1 MWVRFAMPSNRLLTA
16 IISLLLVSAA
26 VVAVPAAPARATV
39 GPAGFTEQVVFSG
52 LSSPTNV
59 VFSPDGRVFVAE
71 KSGLIKVFDSLD
83 DPTPTVFADLRTEVY
98 NFWDRGL
105 LGLALH
111 PNFPADPRVYV
122 LYTYDGVIGGPA
134 PRWGTPGATSDPCPT
149 PPGPTTEGCQASA
162 RLSVLTPSGTG
173 VDEQVLVNDWCQVFP
188 SHSIGSIEFGPDGML
203 YAGGGDGASFNYA
216 DYGQDTT
223 PTSDVTPDNPCADPP
238 SPVGTALTPPTA
250 EGGALRAQDVRTTGD
265 PTGLDGSLIR
275 IDPDTGQAAADN
287 PLSSSTDPNA
297 RRIVANGLRNPMRFT
312 FRPGTDE
319 LWVGDVGWS
328 TWEEIDRIV
337 SPTAAVTNFGWPC
350 YEGNGRQ
357 PAYETIGFTLC
368 QKLYDAGPTAV
379 AAPYYTYAHT
389 AQVGGTCSTGSSSI
403 SGMSFYAKGNY
414 PAVYEGA
421 LFFADY
427 SRKCAWAMLPG
438 TDGLPDTSKI
448 VNFASGYGAVA
459 LRTGPGG
466 DIFSVDYD
474 NGRILRYVYSA
485 TNNPPTALIGADTTT
500 GPRPL
505 TVTFDGTAS
514 NDADGDALTYAWD
527 LDGDGEYDD
536 STAASPQHSYTTMGS
551 FTVRL
556 RVSDGRGGTGTATTQ
571 INVANGPPTATI
583 TEPRIGA
590 AATTWSVGDT
600 ISFSGAGSDPEQG
613 TLPGSALTWTL
624 IMHHCPSDCHEHVI
638 TTMTGDSGTFVAPDH
653 EYPSYLELKLT
664 ATDAFGL
671 TASKS
676 VRLDP
681 NTVGLTFA
689 TQPTGLNVTRFS
701 ATATAPSIST
711 AIVGSTGSLSTDLV
725 QQSANRVYRF
735 ASWSDGGAR
744 SHNFVAPATPTTYT
758 ATFIPKRNL
767 ALNRPVAV
775 SSVEAIGR
783 EGAKAVDGS
792 MTTRWASAHSDPQ
805 WLRVDLGMIQ
815 VVNRVLLNWEK
826 AYGKAYQI
834 QVSGS
839 GLTWQTVYSTT
850 TGDGGTDNV
859 TFSSVNARY
868 VRIYGTARATPW
880 GYSLWNVGVF
890 GDTGVITGIAGQCVD
905 LYQASSA
912 DGTPTQLYTCHGKP
926 NQQWTQQEDG
936 TIRSLGK
943 CLDAR
948 STALRAAAVLW
959 TCDGSGGQKWLPR
972 PDGTL
977 LNVRSG
983 RCLDATG
990 GYSANGTR
998 LILYT
1003 CHTGRNQKWVLP

>member
-1 MWVRFAMPSNRLLTA
+1 MPSRRLLTA
-16 IISLLLVSAA
+16 IIGLLLVPAALIAVPEAPAHAA
-26 VVAVPAAPARATV
+26 VVPT
-39 GPAGFTEQVVFSG
+39 GFSEQVVFSG

-59 VFSPDGRVFVAE
+59 VFSPDGRVFVSE

-134 PRWGTPGATSDPCPT
+134 PKWGTAGATSDPCPT
-149 PPGPTTEGCQASA
+149 PPGPTSEGCQASA
-162 RLSVLTPSGTG
+162 RLSVLTPNSSG
-173 VDEQVLVNDWCQVFP
+173 VDEQVLINDWCEVFP

-203 YAGGGDGASFNYA
+203 YAGGGDGASFTFA
-216 DYGQDTT
+216 DYGQDST
-223 PTSDVTPDNPCADPP
+223 PNSDVTPDNPCADAP
-238 SPVGTALTPPTA
+238 SPVGTELTPPTA
-250 EGGALRAQDVRTTGD
+250 EGGALRAQDVRTSGD

-275 IDPDTGQAAADN
+275 IDPDTGQAALDN
-287 PLSSSTDPNA
+287 PGSSSPDPNT

-319 LWVGDVGWS
+319 IWIGDVGWS
-328 TWEEIDRIV
+328 TWEEIDRLV
-337 SPTAAVTNFGWPC
+337 NPSTNVTNFGWPC
-350 YEGNGRQ
+350 YEGNGPQ
-357 PAYETIGFTLC
+357 PAYQSIGLNLC
-368 QKLYDAGPTAV
+368 QSLYNAGPTAV
-379 AAPYYTYAHT
+379 AAPYYTYQHN

-414 PAVYEGA
+414 PAEYEGA
-421 LFFADY
+421 LFFGDY
-427 SRKCAWAMLPG
+427 SRKCVWAMFPG
-438 TDGLPDTSKI
+438 ADGLPDTSKI
-448 VNFASGYGAVA
+448 VNFASGYGPVA
-459 LRTGPGG
+459 LRRGPGG
-466 DIFSVDYD
+466 DIFAVDYD

-485 TNNPPTALIGADTTT
+485 TNNPPTALIGADLTT
-500 GPRPL
+500 GPTPL
-505 TVTFDGTAS
+505 TVTFDGSAS

-536 STAASPQHSYTTMGS
+536 STAATPHYTYTTAGS
-551 FTVRL
+551 ITVRL

-571 INVANGPPTATI
+571 INVANSAPTATI
-583 TEPRIGA
+583 VEPRTGV

-600 ISFSGAGSDPEQG
+600 ISFSGTGSDPEQG
-613 TLPGSALTWTL
+613 TLPGTALTWTL

-671 TASKS
+671 IDSKS

-689 TQPTGLNVTRFS
+689 TQPTGLNVTHFS
-701 ATATAPSIST
+701 ETATAPLTST
-711 AIVGSTGSLSTDLV
+711 AIVGSSGSLSTDLL
-725 QQSANRVYRF
+725 QQSANKVYRF

-744 SHNFVAPATPTTYT
+744 SHNYVAPATPTTYT
-758 ATFIPKRNL
+758 ATFLPKRNL
-767 ALNRPVAV
+767 ALNRLVAV

-805 WLRVDLGMIQ
+805 WLRVDLGMVH

-839 GLTWQTVYSTT
+839 GRTWQTVYSTT
-850 TGDGGTDNV
+850 TGDGGTDDV
-859 TFSSVNARY
+859 TFSSVYARY

-890 GDTGVITGIAGQCVD
+890 GDTGVITGIAGQCID

-926 NQQWTQQEDG
+926 NQQWTQYEDG

-959 TCDGSGGQKWLPR
+959 TCDGSDGQTWLPR

-983 RCLDATG
+983 KCLDATG
-990 GYSANGTR
+990 GLSANGTR
-998 LILYT
+998 LIIYT
-1003 CHTGRNQKWVLP
+1003 CHTGPNQKWVLP